1 MSASSRPKVLKPA
14 MLKKGD
20 RVGLVCPASRPY
32 ERSVLTRAIDCVEE
46 MGFLPEVGN
55 NVLSIN
61 GYLAGTD
68 QERLQDLHQ
77 FFADPKISGIFCVTG
92 GYGSL
97 RLLDGLDYDLIA
109 RNPKMF
115 VGADEI
121 TSLMLGIFAKTNL
134 VSCYGPNLDQ
144 ISSAEALKSFQLAM
158 ISPCKDW
165 QLSTSSVGWTT
176 HPTWLTSGGGKVSGT
191 IIGANLNALMSI
203 MGTPYMPDLT
213 DAILCLDDIEERND
227 GLDRCFTNLDISG
240 VLEKVKGLAFGHFS
254 GCGPRG
260 SRSVLSWEDLFYERL
275 TEAKKVACFGLPF
288 GDSANVLPLPLG
300 ISGVLSVEQGTLS
313 FTESLF
319 DI

>member
-1 MSASSRPKVLKPA
+1 

-32 ERSVLTRAIDCVEE
+32 ERSTLVKAIACVEE
-46 MGFLPEVGN
+46 MGFVPEVGKN
-55 NVLSIN
+55 ILNIN

-68 QERLQDLHQ
+68 QERLQDLHH
-77 FFADPKISGIFCVTG
+77 FFSDPKIAGIFCVTG

-109 RNPKMF
+109 RNPKIF

-121 TSLMLGIFAKTNL
+121 TSLMLGIFTKTNL

-144 ISSAEALKSFQLAM
+144 ITSAEALKSFQLAM
-158 ISPCKDW
+158 TSPCKDW
-165 QLSTSSVGWTT
+165 QLSASRLDWASR
-176 HPTWLTSGGGKVSGT
+176 PSWLTNGAGKATGT
-191 IIGANLNALMSI
+191 VIGANVNALISL
-203 MGTPYMPDLT
+203 MGTPYLPDLT
-213 DAILCLDDIEERND
+213 DAILCLDDLEERND
-227 GLDRCFTNLDISG
+227 SLDRWFTSLAVSG
-240 VLEKVKGLAFGHFS
+240 ILQKVKGLAFGHFS
-254 GCGPRG
+254 DCGPRG

-275 TEAKKVACFGLPF
+275 VELKKVACFDFPF
-288 GDSANVLPLPLG
+288 GDSINVLPLPVG
-300 ISGVLSVEQGTLS
+300 ITGVLSVEQGTLS

>member
-1 MSASSRPKVLKPA
+1 VNVSARGKVLKPP

-32 ERSVLTRAIDCVEE
+32 ERSVLVKAIACVEE
-46 MGFLPEVGN
+46 MGFVPEVGK
-55 NVLSIN
+55 NVLNIN

-77 FFADPKISGIFCVTG
+77 FFADPKIAGIFCVTG

-97 RLLDGLDYDLIA
+97 RLLDSLDYDLIS
-109 RNPKMF
+109 RNPKIF

-121 TSLMLGIFAKTNL
+121 TSLMLGIFSKTNL

-144 ISSAEALKSFQLAM
+144 ISSAEALKAFQQAM
-158 ISPCKDW
+158 TSPCKDW
-165 QLSTSSVGWTT
+165 QLSASSVGWTT
-176 HPTWLTSGGGKVSGT
+176 RETWLTAGAGKVTGT
-191 IIGANLNALMSI
+191 VIGANLNALISL
-203 MGTPYMPDLT
+203 MGTPYMPDLS

-227 GLDRCFTNLDISG
+227 SLDRWFTNLDVSG
-240 VLEKVKGLAFGHFS
+240 ILKKVKGLAFGHFS
-254 GCGPRG
+254 GFGPRG

-275 TEAKKVACFGLPF
+275 TDSKKVACFGLPF
-288 GDSANVLPLPLG
+288 GDSPNVLPLPLG